1 VQPSAA
7 VFVEGSQMAQ
17 VVDPGMMQNS
27 PRAERDK
34 AVKILAK
41 SIFREL
47 KSNGYEAREVVAL
60 STELLGLLATEI
72 KPDPS
77 SR

>member
-1 VQPSAA
+1 
-7 VFVEGSQMAQ
+7 VFAEDSQMAQ
-17 VVDPGMMQNS
+17 LVDPEMMQSS
-27 PRAERDK
+27 PRSERDK

-47 KSNGYEAREVVAL
+47 KSNGYDAREVVAL

-72 KPDPS
+72 KPDSS